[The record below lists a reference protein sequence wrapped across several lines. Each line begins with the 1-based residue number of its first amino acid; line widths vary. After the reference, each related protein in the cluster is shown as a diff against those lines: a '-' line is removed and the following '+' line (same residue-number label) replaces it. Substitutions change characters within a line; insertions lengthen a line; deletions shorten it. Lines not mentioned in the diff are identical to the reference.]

1 MGILNKLQVEAAKM
15 KGNSYSFSY
24 SCEELKYKSFLTGF
38 NNKIFSLFNNY
49 YEEINIP
56 HSVQNL
62 FKGKVVNHTENQAA
76 LHHIYR
82 DLYSSAPNNFASNDM
97 VESCRL
103 SIEKC
108 IDLKKELINKGIK
121 NVVTIGIGGSFEGPK
136 LLIKALT
143 SEQKRN
149 FKHIFLTGPDIIE
162 FKETVE
168 PLNQKETFF
177 IVSSKSFSTEET
189 LQSLNLSKSWLGF
202 NCMFEDHFVAIT
214 SNPDE
219 ARNYG
224 FNDNI
229 IEFPSEIGGRYSIW
243 SDISIAAEIENSVEL
258 KQKFIEGGK
267 QADLD
272 LNNNN
277 DYLKFVKM
285 LAFSDIWLHN
295 FKKKTSR
302 VILSYIWKFRSFPDY
317 IQQLEMESLGKQ
329 PSKESKYKK
338 TGQIIFGG
346 YGPTAQHS
354 YFQLLHQGTH
364 DISADIIASIEDSKN
379 LAYVQAITQSK
390 LLSNG
395 ADNFLD
401 EKERINGNIPLNLFL
416 IKSVDPYSLGY
427 LIATWEH
434 RTFITAVMLGI
445 NPFDQF
451 GVRAGKILT
460 EKYLNQNGS

>member
-1 MGILNKLQVEAAKM
+1 MTKENSLNHVFENKILR
-15 KGNSYSFSY
+15 
-24 SCEELKYKSFLTGF
+24 YKSYIDEFTPDLYKKF
-38 NNKIFSLFNNY
+38 DSESKKIGLKSKINDLFSGKK
-49 YEEINIP
+49 INITEDLAAW
-56 HSVQNL
+56 HTKYRNEYSGLDDDEKYSYL
-62 FKGKVVNHTENQAA
+62 FKNATN
-76 LHHIYR
+76 I
-82 DLYSSAPNNFASNDM
+82 
-97 VESCRL
+97 
-103 SIEKC
+103 
-108 IDLKKELINKGIK
+108 
-121 NVVTIGIGGSFEGPK
+121 VTIGIGGSFEGPK
-136 LLIKALT
+136 LLIEIEGNTNKNYL
-143 SEQKRN
+143 
-149 FKHIFLTGPDIIE
+149 FITGSDPVE
-162 FKETVE
+162 FKEKVSGLE
-168 PLNQKETFF
+168 PNETIF
-177 IVSSKSFSTEET
+177 IVSSKSFTTIET
-189 LQSLNLSKSWLGF
+189 INILNYAVTWSGDMNK
-202 NCMFEDHFVAIT
+202 FVAIT
-214 SNPDE
+214 ANKLE
-219 ARNYG
+219 ASKYNIK
-224 FNDNI
+224 NI
-229 IEFPSEIGGRYSIW
+229 IEFDKEIGGRYSIW

-317 IQQLEMESLGKQ
+317 VQQLEMESLGKQ

-379 LAYVQAITQSK
+379 LAYAQAITQSK